1 MTEQATSINLNDLA
15 SDHDWRMDN
24 LRDLLIHIADFA
36 LNELPHQSAPTRAIT
51 AMAYAAK
58 EIAIQAAA
66 EAQQLNVGGSMCGFS
81 LMAIPEAG
89 IESQLDALPDQP
101 RAPLTPEEI
110 DTCARSLSAG
120 LDAYLRTAMSQP
132 QTAVSAPSATN

>member
-1 MTEQATSINLNDLA
+1 MQERHSLIKGFVVSEQNAPINLNELA

-66 EAQQLNVGGSMCGFS
+66 EAEQLNVDGNMNGFS
-81 LMAIPEAG
+81 LMAIPKARYRG
-89 IESQLDALPDQP
+89 
-101 RAPLTPEEI
+101 RAK
-110 DTCARSLSAG
+110 
-120 LDAYLRTAMSQP
+120 Q
-132 QTAVSAPSATN
+132 QQ